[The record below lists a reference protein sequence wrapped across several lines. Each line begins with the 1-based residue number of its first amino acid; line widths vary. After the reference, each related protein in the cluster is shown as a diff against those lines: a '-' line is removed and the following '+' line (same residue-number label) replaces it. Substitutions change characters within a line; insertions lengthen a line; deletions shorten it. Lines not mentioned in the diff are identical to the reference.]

1 MTESIGRHG
10 MYRRWGKRTFDL
22 LVSGTGLVIVLPLLA
37 ALSLLVL
44 VVSGRPVFFRQERPG
59 KNGRM
64 FALTK
69 FRTMRPRI
77 PDSPSNDDA
86 GRLTKLGRFL
96 RATSL
101 DELPELW
108 CVLRGDMSM
117 VGPRP
122 LLMEYLPLYT
132 EEQMRRHQVR
142 PGITGLA
149 QVRGRNSLDWTEK
162 FRLDLEYVDNL
173 SLRLDLRIL
182 LSTLVQ
188 VIFARGVSAEGHVTM
203 PEFLGSTNGRE
214 KKQR

>member
-132 EEQMRRHQVR
+132 PEQARRHQVR
-142 PGITGLA
+142 PGLTGWA
-149 QVRGRNSLDWTEK
+149 QIRGRNVLSWEEK
-162 FRLDLEYVDNL
+162 FENDLWYVDHCSLFLDLK
-173 SLRLDLRIL
+173 IL
-182 LSTLVQ
+182 LITFSKVL
-188 VIFARGVSAEGHVTM
+188 RGEGISAPEHATM
-203 PEFLGSTNGRE
+203 PKFRGNR
-214 KKQR
+214 K